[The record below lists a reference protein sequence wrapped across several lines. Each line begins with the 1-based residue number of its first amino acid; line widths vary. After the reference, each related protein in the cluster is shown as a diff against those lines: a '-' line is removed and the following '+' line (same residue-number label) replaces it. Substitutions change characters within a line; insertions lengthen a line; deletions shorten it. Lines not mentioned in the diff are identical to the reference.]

1 MARKLA
7 SIQVIKNIKS
17 IDGADNIEVVEILG
31 WNVVVKKQQFL
42 KGEKVVYCEIDSLMP
57 DKPEFEFLKPRG
69 MRIKTV
75 RLRGQVSQ
83 GICFPLSILP
93 TDFQIIEDADCTDVL
108 GITKYEPAMPACL
121 SGIAKGKF
129 PSFIPK
135 TDETRVQVLQK
146 VLDKYKGEKCY
157 VTEKL
162 DGSSATFYV
171 KDGEFGVCS
180 RNLELIEDADNSFWK
195 VARQMNIENKLRSVG
210 KNISIQG
217 ELIGEGIHG
226 NKLKLKGQTVRF
238 FNAFDI
244 DKFEYLNFFDFNKL
258 LGELELP
265 IVPIVALDYEL
276 ENDIDAII
284 KMSTI
289 RSLILKDV
297 WAEGIVIRPYAE
309 KIDLLLSNEN
319 FNNGRVSFKAINPE
333 FLLKYG
339 E

>member
-7 SIQVIKNIKS
+7 SIQTIKNIKS
-17 IDGADNIEVVEILG
+17 IDNADNIEVAEILG
-31 WNVVVKKQQFL
+31 WNVVVKKNEFV
-42 KGEKVVYCEIDSLMP
+42 KGTKVVYCEIDSLMP

-93 TDFQIIEDADCTDVL
+93 TNFKIIEDADCTDVL
-108 GITKYEPAMPACL
+108 GITKYEPAIPACL
-121 SGIAKGKF
+121 SGIVKGKF

-171 KDGEFGVCS
+171 KDGEFGLCS
-180 RNLELIEDADNSFWK
+180 RNLELIEDAENSFWK

-217 ELIGEGIHG
+217 ELIGEGIQG

-276 ENDIDAII
+276 ENDIDSII
-284 KMSTI
+284 KMATI